1 MIFELLMIII
11 GVLSGAVMY
20 SYCIPKWILK
30 VDIRENTTD
39 YNPGGYN
46 AYSTHR
52 GLGLVCILLDMIKGF
67 IPVYIFVKV
76 KGVDTP
82 WITLMILAPIL
93 GHAFTPF
100 LKGRGGK
107 ALSTTIGS
115 MLALTPASGI
125 GLLLVVMTIFFST
138 VLIIDPFASRVIGVM
153 LLFNIIIIVFK
164 LGNLWLALASWGIN
178 ALLWYKQHL
187 VKDPRPTELYWWFS
201 KKSGDRYEELS

>member
-1 MIFELLMIII
+1 MIYEVFMIII
-11 GVLSGAVMY
+11 GILSGAVMY

-52 GLGLVCILLDMIKGF
+52 SLGLICILLDMLKGF
-67 IPVYIFVKV
+67 IPVYIFVKAR
-76 KGVDTP
+76 GVNTP

-93 GHAFTPF
+93 GRAFTPF
-100 LKGRGGK
+100 LKGKGGK

-115 MLALTPASGI
+115 MLALTPASGL
-125 GLLLVVMTIFFST
+125 GVLLVFMTVFFST

-178 ALLWYKQHL
+178 ALLWYKQYL

-201 KKSGDRYEELS
+201 KKSRNSYEELS

>member
-1 MIFELLMIII
+1 MIYEVFMIII
-11 GVLSGAVMY
+11 GILSGAVMY

-52 GLGLVCILLDMIKGF
+52 SLGLFCILLDMMKGF
-67 IPVYIFVKV
+67 IPVYIFVKAR
-76 KGVDTP
+76 GIDTP

-100 LKGRGGK
+100 LKGKGGK

-115 MLALTPASGI
+115 MLALTPVSGL
-125 GLLLVVMTIFFST
+125 GVLLVFMTVFFST

-178 ALLWYKQHL
+178 VLLWYKQYL

-201 KKSGDRYEELS
+201 KKSRNSYEELS